1 MRATALHDK
10 IVEVIS
16 QDVWRRL
23 FPPHRE
29 LLPHLDDSYEIEL
42 AFYENL
48 ILADEELLE
57 NGAYFASVGG
67 QFTRHFLICLGE
79 SLKLPEHSSTR
90 LKSFFQKN
98 QFRTGYGTHG
108 LFPYRG
114 KFHPQM
120 VRGLINVMGL
130 KKGETVMDPMMGSGT
145 VLVEASLMGINS
157 VGVDASPFCR
167 FMTQTKI
174 DALTM
179 TLSRTRKVL
188 TNHEEVYGYFR
199 RKFGKPMQGSK
210 SCSSPGQSAAAAV
223 EQRVKYTNKQVRT
236 NLPARDRETLDTHN
250 LLLLAYLDS
259 VGYSERSQ
267 RQSPLEQFKAILERY
282 LFVVEK
288 IQRVLAGTESL
299 LGTAWAM
306 IGDAKALTLD
316 DESIDGIIFSPP
328 YSFAI
333 DYLENDSF
341 HLSYLG
347 VDLEHLREIMVGLR
361 GSTLAEKY
369 ELYLQDMDRVLS
381 ECHRVLRRG
390 RICTIVVG
398 TNNNQLSKVLGVL
411 PQEVR
416 GIHEVL
422 GDQARHHGFQLI
434 KAMSRPITGISN
446 TMRREYILFLR
457 RE

>member
-1 MRATALHDK
+1 
-10 IVEVIS
+10 
-16 QDVWRRL
+16 
-23 FPPHRE
+23 
-29 LLPHLDDSYEIEL
+29 
-42 AFYENL
+42 
-48 ILADEELLE
+48 
-57 NGAYFASVGG
+57 
-67 QFTRHFLICLGE
+67 
-79 SLKLPEHSSTR
+79 
-90 LKSFFQKN
+90 
-98 QFRTGYGTHG
+98 
-108 LFPYRG
+108 
-114 KFHPQM
+114 
-120 VRGLINVMGL
+120 
-130 KKGETVMDPMMGSGT
+130 
-145 VLVEASLMGINS
+145 
-157 VGVDASPFCR
+157 
-167 FMTQTKI
+167 
-174 DALTM
+174 
-179 TLSRTRKVL
+179 
-188 TNHEEVYGYFR
+188 
-199 RKFGKPMQGSK
+199 
-210 SCSSPGQSAAAAV
+210 
-223 EQRVKYTNKQVRT
+223 
-236 NLPARDRETLDTHN
+236 
-250 LLLLAYLDS
+250 
-259 VGYSERSQ
+259 
-267 RQSPLEQFKAILERY
+267 LERY

-361 GSTLAEKY
+361 GNTLAEKY